1 MSSILKSAI
10 HSQGHHLAAS
20 VIRSII
26 MPTVFLAGASRGV
39 GLEIATR
46 LTQQQFPTIALLRQP
61 QPLVE
66 ALGVQIRSGDALN
79 LDDLTAA
86 MAGPPID
93 TVISTIGGL
102 SPEGVRSDFTGN
114 RHLIDAAMAVGVKH
128 FILVTSLGTGDSA
141 IALPAAALQTLSAV
155 LQEKNLAEQ
164 HLRASGLT
172 YTIVRPGG
180 LKSEPATGTGVLT
193 LDPSVGGL
201 IHRADVA
208 ALICQCVHNNRS
220 HNQTLGAVDRTMV
233 YGDRAVSP
241 FDLSI

>member
-1 MSSILKSAI
+1 MPT
-10 HSQGHHLAAS
+10 
-20 VIRSII
+20 V

-46 LTQQQFPTIALLRQP
+46 LTQQKIPTIALLRQP

-66 ALGVQIRSGDALN
+66 ALGLQTRSGDALN
-79 LDDLTAA
+79 PDDLTAA
-86 MAGPPID
+86 MAGQSID
-93 TVISTIGGL
+93 TVISTIGGT

-114 RHLIDAAMAVGVKH
+114 RHLIDAAVAVGVKH

-141 IALPAAALQTLSAV
+141 IALPEVALQTLSAV
-155 LQEKNLAEQ
+155 LQEKALAEQ

-193 LDPSVGGL
+193 LDPSIGGL

-208 ALICQCVHNNRS
+208 ALICQCIQNDRS

-233 YGDRAVSP
+233 YGDRAFSH
-241 FDLSI
+241 FDLST